1 MKNVL
6 LIPGVVLSIAT
17 FHANIK
23 YITISAK
30 ILEKYIKI
38 KPLNHRLQRHSIT

>member
-6 LIPGVVLSIAT
+6 LIPGVVPSIVI
-17 FHANIK
+17 FYANMK

-30 ILEKYIKI
+30 ILEKYIEI
-38 KPLNHRLQRHSIT
+38 KPMNCRL